1 MMNITQEPPQ
11 GTEQAKF
18 SNEKKRGEKERW
30 GPILVELRPSRG
42 VKDGRT
48 VLERAQDRKK
58 KVNLE
63 EPKGINHNPSPT
75 LSSEDITAIA
85 NIAVGTGVV
94 LGRDLG
100 ENEKT
105 LLEIIENDHDR
116 KSPFEKV
123 CPECQVKTETVG
135 VNIDGKGEQ
144 GDDALCTPKN
154 QSIRPQMGELSDG
167 KGQWTLIANKK
178 KSKPKVP
185 P

>member
-123 CPECQVKTETVG
+123 CPECQVKTETIG

-144 GDDALCTPKN
+144 GMMPYVHQKISPSDPRWGNYL
-154 QSIRPQMGELSDG
+154 MG
-167 KGQWTLIANKK
+167 
-178 KSKPKVP
+178 KVSGP
-185 P
+185 